1 MSNNTKRNIV
11 LILAGIAV
19 ILLGGMCSSKRAAA
33 AAVPAQVPVQFYE
46 LRAGLETINYL
57 YTTDPNSIKAVRYDG
72 TCLAEAAGV
81 WYRNEDNE
89 VVIVPLHHGSITLDG
104 ATAYT
109 GDNLGGGRV
118 VAGAWFRFRYAWAG
132 AGGAGTGGPGG
143 YNLRRDALPL
153 GAMHDDKQ
161 WEWPNVVQC
170 VGGPFLPLVT
180 AGPAHWQ
187 WSDALLLIPIG
198 LIFILLGEYQRRTP
212 PK

>member
-1 MSNNTKRNIV
+1 MSNNTKRDIV
-11 LILAGIAV
+11 LIIIGLAFV
-19 ILLGGMCSSKRAAA
+19 LLGGMCSSKRATAA
-33 AAVPAQVPVQFYE
+33 NAPAQVPVQFYE
-46 LRAGLETINYL
+46 LRAGLETVTYL

-161 WEWPNVVQC
+161 WEWPNLVQC
-170 VGGPFLPLVT
+170 VSGPFLPLIT
-180 AGPAHWQ
+180 AGPA
-187 WSDALLLIPIG
+187 DGGFIAFVALCVLG
-198 LIFILLGEYQRRTP
+198 IFALRSNRRPTP
-212 PK
+212 PEK